1 MENKL
6 LTGVWRYLVGVPPR
20 LWEKQ
25 IEKGRHKVQQST
37 RFMSP
42 DHRRVHHYVVRELPR
57 CGAPLPPETVSRELD
72 LPLERT
78 VDLLRDLEE
87 HLTFLYRN
95 DQGEVVWAYPVT
107 VEKTPHR
114 ITFGSGESLYA
125 A

>member
-1 MENKL
+1 MGNRL
-6 LTGVWRYLVGVPPR
+6 LTGFWRMMVGMPPI

-25 IEKGRHKVQQST
+25 IEKGKHKVKNAT

-42 DHRRVHHYVVRELPR
+42 EHRRVHHYVVRELPR
-57 CGAPLPPETVSRELD
+57 CGASLPAEKVASDLD
-72 LPLERT
+72 LS
-78 VDLLRDLEE
+78 VDQAVKILGDLEE

-95 DQGEVVWAYPVT
+95 DQGQVVWAYPVT

-114 ITFGSGESLYA
+114 ITFASGERLYA